1 MEKIMK
7 LSTDTVNV
15 LKNFAS
21 INSGIEF
28 KKGKVLS
35 TMSSNKTVLAKAT
48 LQDQIEDDF
57 CIYDLNQFLSVYSI
71 NDGTELEFDEQ
82 NVIFKSGK
90 SKLKYRK
97 AAKNLIVAAPDKTL
111 SLPSKDA
118 EFSLSEEDY
127 KSIMKSAAILESEH
141 IVFESDGGK
150 IYATTCTIG
159 TDGNPTSHS
168 NSIEVG
174 DGNGNPFKAV
184 FLRDNFKMISGHYDV
199 EISSK
204 GLASFGNTKVDLDYW
219 IAVEVKLSSF
229 GG

>member
-1 MEKIMK
+1 MK

-118 EFSLSEEDY
+118 EFALSEEDY

>member
-1 MEKIMK
+1 MK

-28 KKGKVLS
+28 KKGKTLS
-35 TMSSNKTVLAKAT
+35 TMSTNKTILAKAV
-48 LQDQIEDDF
+48 LQDEIEDDF

-71 NDGTELEFDEQ
+71 NDNTELEFDDQ
-82 NVIFKSGK
+82 NVIFKTGK

-111 SLPSKDA
+111 ALPSKEA
-118 EFSLSEEDY
+118 SLTLSEEDY
-127 KSIMKSAAILESEH
+127 KTIMKSAAVIESVH
-141 IVFESDGGK
+141 IVFESDGSK
-150 IYATTCTIG
+150 VYATTCTIG
-159 TDGNPTSHS
+159 ADGNPTSHS
-168 NSIEVG
+168 NSIEVADG
-174 DGNGNPFKAV
+174 DGTPFKAV
-184 FLRDNFKMISGHYDV
+184 FLRDNFKMIPGVYDV

-204 GLASFGNTKVDLDYW
+204 GLASFSNTKVDLDYW
-219 IAVEVKLSSF
+219 IAVEGKLSSF

>member
-1 MEKIMK
+1 MK
-7 LSTDTVNV
+7 LSADTVNV

-28 KKGKVLS
+28 KKGKTLS
-35 TMSSNKTVLAKAT
+35 TMSTNKTVLAKAV
-48 LQDQIEDDF
+48 LQDEIEDDF

-71 NDGTELEFDEQ
+71 NENTELEFDDQ
-82 NVIFKSGK
+82 NVIFKTGR

-111 SLPSKDA
+111 ALPSKDA
-118 EFSLSEEDY
+118 EFTLSEDDY
-127 KSIMKSAAILESEH
+127 KTIMKSASVIESEH
-141 IVFESDGGK
+141 IVFESDGSK
-150 IYATTCTIG
+150 VYATTCTIG

-174 DGNGNPFKAV
+174 EGTGDTFKAV
-184 FLRDNFKMISGHYDV
+184 FLRDNFKMIPGFYDV

-204 GLASFGNTKVDLDYW
+204 GLASFSNTKVDLDYW

>member
-1 MEKIMK
+1 MK

-28 KKGKVLS
+28 KKGKTL
-35 TMSSNKTVLAKAT
+35 TTISSNKTVLAKAT

-71 NDGTELEFDEQ
+71 NDGTELEFDDQ
-82 NVIFKSGK
+82 NIIFKSGK
-90 SKLKYRK
+90 SKIKYRK
-97 AAKNLIVAAPDKTL
+97 AAKNLIVSAPDKTL

-118 EFSLSEEDY
+118 EFTLSEDDY
-127 KSIMKSAAILESEH
+127 KAIMKSASILESEH

-174 DGNGNPFKAV
+174 DGDGEAFKAV
-184 FLRDNFKMISGHYDV
+184 FLRDNFKMIPGHYDV

>member
-1 MEKIMK
+1 MK
-7 LSTDTVNV
+7 LSADTVNV

-28 KKGKVLS
+28 KKGKTLS

-97 AAKNLIVAAPDKTL
+97 AAKNLIVSAPDKTL

-127 KSIMKSAAILESEH
+127 KSIMKAAAILESEH
-141 IVFESDGGK
+141 LVFESDGGK

-174 DGNGNPFKAV
+174 DGSQDSFKAV
-184 FLRDNFKMISGHYDV
+184 FLRDNFKMIPGHYDI

-204 GLASFGNTKVDLDYW
+204 GLASFNNTKVDLAYW

>member
-1 MEKIMK
+1 MK

>member
-1 MEKIMK
+1 MK

-28 KKGKVLS
+28 KKGKVLTTIS
-35 TMSSNKTVLAKAT
+35 TNKTVLAKAT
-48 LQDQIEDDF
+48 LQDEIEDDF

-71 NDGTELEFDEQ
+71 NDSADLEFDDQ

-90 SKLKYRK
+90 SKIKYRK
-97 AAKNLIVAAPDKTL
+97 AAKNLIVSAPDKTL

-118 EFSLSEEDY
+118 EFTLSEEDY
-127 KSIMKSAAILESEH
+127 KAIMKSAAILDSEH
-141 IVFESDGGK
+141 IGQ
-150 IYATTCTIG
+150 
-159 TDGNPTSHS
+159 DGNPTSHT

-174 DGNGNPFKAV
+174 DGNGEPFKAV
-184 FLRDNFKMISGHYDV
+184 FLRDNFKMIPGHYDV
-199 EISSK
+199 EISAK
-204 GLASFGNTKVDLDYW
+204 GLASFSNTKVDLDYW
-219 IAVEVKLSSF
+219 IAVEVKLSTF

>member
-1 MEKIMK
+1 MK
-7 LSTDTVNV
+7 LSPDTVNV
-15 LKNFAS
+15 LRNFAS

-28 KKGKVLS
+28 KKGKVLT
-35 TMSSNKTVLAKAT
+35 TMSTNKTVLAKAT

-71 NDGTELEFDEQ
+71 NDSADLEFDDQ

-90 SKLKYRK
+90 SKIKYRK

-118 EFSLSEEDY
+118 EFTLSEEDY
-127 KSIMKSAAILESEH
+127 KAIMKSAAILESEH
-141 IVFESDGGK
+141 VVFESDGGK

-159 TDGNPTSHS
+159 QDGNPTSHT

-174 DGNGNPFKAV
+174 DGNGEPFKAV
-184 FLRDNFKMISGHYDV
+184 FLRDNFKMIPGHYDV

>member
-7 LSTDTVNV
+7 LSADTVNV

-28 KKGKVLS
+28 KKGKTL
-35 TMSSNKTVLAKAT
+35 TTISSNKAVLGKAT

-71 NDGTELEFDEQ
+71 NDSTELEFDEQ
-82 NVIFKSGK
+82 NIIFKSGK
-90 SKLKYRK
+90 SKIKYRK
-97 AAKNLIVAAPDKTL
+97 AAKNLIVSAPDKTL
-111 SLPSKDA
+111 AIPSKDA
-118 EFSLSEEDY
+118 EFTLSEEDY
-127 KSIMKSAAILESEH
+127 KAIMKSASILESEH
-141 IVFESDGGK
+141 IIFESDGGK

-174 DGNGNPFKAV
+174 DNNGNTFKAV
-184 FLRDNFKMISGHYDV
+184 FLRDNFKMIPGHYDI

-204 GLASFGNTKVDLDYW
+204 GLASFNNTKVDLDYW